1 MAPLSASLNKNKIRL
16 WNRVLVAILAL
27 AGLCLTAAASWLIY
41 ANAYQLWQL
50 ASIAEAE
57 RLSSELQYRVLRN
70 REPLI
75 AASSLYSGSTDVTQD
90 ELQSARNQIL
100 ETTGLDV
107 AHSLAFVVA
116 SDEAEGPTYI
126 AVQSVGEL
134 DLLPPVAGHT
144 LNPLLAAAI
153 ESARSENREISI
165 AALLRRNDTSYLP
178 ISIASSNG
186 ALPGT
191 LVYLMDFSQLLANVI
206 QDVLTS
212 GTTLRITHP
221 ADETQNHADLPDL
234 PSAPEASH
242 TIDIDMGMYSWQLQW
257 QFDAD
262 YADGIDDRL
271 VYVVAIGG
279 SLITLLI
286 CFIILTLLQQ
296 RQTVREQI
304 QRKTDALQSVQR
316 HLVQQEK
323 MAALGKLV
331 AGISHELNTPI
342 GNTLLAATLLNDRS
356 RELGETWRNSTADSE
371 LLDDYVS
378 LAVES
383 SRLIEK
389 NAMRAT
395 ELIRS
400 FKQVAVDQSSERRRQ
415 FRLAETTNELMQTL
429 KPSLKAHHHRML
441 VLVPEDIVLDSYPG
455 ALYQVISNLV
465 SNSITHAFPESA
477 AGDDNA
483 PTPRG
488 TIRLEVTNVGKEH
501 ILIEF
506 SDDGAG
512 IPVEIRD
519 RIFDPFFTTRMG
531 SGGSGLGLHIVYTLV
546 SGILGGQISLD
557 NTSSGT
563 LFRIRLPLQAPLK
576 Q

>member
-1 MAPLSASLNKNKIRL
+1 MALPSASINNNKIRL

-41 ANAYQLWQL
+41 ANSYQLWQL

-75 AASSLYSGSTDVTQD
+75 AVSSLYSGSTDVTQD
-90 ELQSARNQIL
+90 ELQTARNQIL

-116 SDEAEGPTYI
+116 RDEVDGPAYI
-126 AVQSVGEL
+126 ALQSVGEL
-134 DLLPPVAGHT
+134 DLLPPVPGHT
-144 LNPLLAAAI
+144 LNPLLIAAI

-186 ALPGT
+186 PLPGT
-191 LVYLMDFSQLLANVI
+191 LVYLMDFSQLLASVI

-234 PSAPEASH
+234 SSAPEASH
-242 TIDIDMGMYSWQLQW
+242 TIDIDMGLYSWQLQW

-286 CFIILTLLQQ
+286 CFIIFTLLQQ

-304 QRKTDALQSVQR
+304 QRKTDDLHSVQR

-323 MAALGKLV
+323 MAALGKMV

-356 RELGETWRNSTADSE
+356 RELNETWENQTADRE

-378 LAVES
+378 LAVDS

-441 VLVPEDIVLDSYPG
+441 VLVPEDIVMDSYPG

-465 SNSITHAFPESA
+465 SNSITHAFPDSA
-477 AGDDNA
+477 AGEDSVPA
-483 PTPRG
+483 SRG
-488 TIRLEVTNVGKEH
+488 TIRLKVTNAGKEH

-512 IPVEIRD
+512 IPEGIRD

-546 SGILGGQISLD
+546 SEILGGQISLGD
-557 NTSSGT
+557 TNSGT
-563 LFRIRLPLQAPLK
+563 TFCIRLPLQAPLK
-576 Q
+576 H